1 MGLFHKHS
9 HSHHHHHDHDDHHG
23 HTHDRASHSHGA
35 SRSLKLALAV
45 TLVFMVVELLGGFYA
60 NSLALI
66 SDGVHMAMDA
76 GALGVSLF
84 VVWLASRPARGGY
97 TYGFQRAEVLGAL
110 LNGLTIWL
118 ISGFLVFESFERFK
132 APPSIRAEWV
142 IGVGLA
148 GLIANLASLKF
159 LHVSQKSS
167 LNVRSAYLHVLT
179 DCLGSVAAVVSGIV
193 IEYTGWSI
201 VDPILTCVFSVL
213 MLWGSWRLVWES
225 IEVLMER
232 SPQDVN
238 LNAIE
243 NSLAEIEGVS
253 GLHDLH
259 VWTLSSGTVALS
271 VHLKKI
277 LSDASVTEGQI
288 LVRASEMLSKKFGIT
303 HSTIQIESDPN
314 ADCGDCGSDSHD

>member
-132 APPSIRAEWV
+132 APPSIRADWV
-142 IGVGLA
+142 IGVGVV
-148 GLIANLASLKF
+148 GLLANLASLKF

-167 LNVRSAYLHVLT
+167 LNVRSAYIHVLT